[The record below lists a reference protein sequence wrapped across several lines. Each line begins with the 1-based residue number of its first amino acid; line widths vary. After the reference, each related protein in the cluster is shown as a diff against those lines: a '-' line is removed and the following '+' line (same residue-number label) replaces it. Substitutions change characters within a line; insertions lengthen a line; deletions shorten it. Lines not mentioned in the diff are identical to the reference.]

1 MSKFL
6 SIILS
11 FSLALTYVLPEKLP
25 VKAEEELQVEKH
37 SQNTI
42 IDESGKYIAEEY
54 SFRVL
59 KPEFVEIEEEQIES
73 PQKIVIK
80 KPFSSTKLNSNVE
93 KWRPLLEKYFPA
105 NQVDNALRIIE
116 CESKGNPNA
125 ISRTND
131 HGLMQIHNGLQIYG
145 TRIYD
150 PEFNIQIA
158 YNNYYTKRGWKPWT
172 CSRKL
177 KIK

>member
-1 MSKFL
+1 MSRFL

-11 FSLALTYVLPEKLP
+11 FSLALTYVLPEQLS
-25 VKAEEELQVEKH
+25 VKAEENFQAEEQ

-42 IDESGKYIAEEY
+42 IDENGKYVAEEY

-59 KPEFVEIEEEQIES
+59 KPEFVEIKKEKIENLKPIAQKPVVSKKIEED
-73 PQKIVIK
+73 
-80 KPFSSTKLNSNVE
+80 VE
-93 KWRPLLEKYFPA
+93 KWRPLVEKYFPE
-105 NQVDNALRIIE
+105 NQVDNALKIMA

-131 HGLMQIHNGLQIYG
+131 HGLMQIHKGLQIYG

-158 YNNYYTKRGWKPWT
+158 YNNYYSKRGWQPWS
-172 CSRKL
+172 CKRKL
-177 KIK
+177 GIK